1 MLLQNLFLVPA
12 YAGFLFWTGL
22 QNAYF
27 CQSLNCPHIEMKL
40 KQNDFKTVSAE
51 VKRSGHGGLSVR
63 FVLAEIKLF

>member
-1 MLLQNLFLVPA
+1 
-12 YAGFLFWTGL
+12 
-22 QNAYF
+22 
-27 CQSLNCPHIEMKL
+27 MKL